1 MRMIIM
7 TVIGKRFGDAGLKD
21 VLVESGVVGAS
32 SVHSVISGKHSNH
45 ALQCHKAMFEALF
58 RMVLRSFETF
68 LAKKDDTLTI
78 LSSVPEI
85 LDLSRQ
91 TKFAPEAFTAL
102 KQKAQLK
109 ILFEAFNDF
118 TASCKIPMAKFW
130 LSYIDVVSMLMK
142 FIRSTKEGN
151 WCLHLESIR
160 LMLLHMLAY
169 DRVNYSR
176 FSTYCLLV

>member
-21 VLVESGVVGAS
+21 VLVKSGVVGAS
-32 SVHSVISGKHSNH
+32 VVHSVISGKHYNR

-58 RMVLRSFETF
+58 RMVLRSFEAF
-68 LAKKDDTLTI
+68 LAKKDDRLTI
-78 LSSVPEI
+78 LSSVPTN
-85 LDLSRQ
+85 LDSFRQ
-91 TKFAPEAFTAL
+91 AEFAPDAFTAL

-118 TASCKIPMAKFW
+118 RASCKTPMAKFL
-130 LSYIDVVSMLMK
+130 LSYIEMVSMLLK

-151 WCLHLESIR
+151 WCLHLESIL
-160 LMLLHMLAY
+160 LMLSAVH
-169 DRVNYSR
+169 V
-176 FSTYCLLV
+176 CV